1 MADTAAPPN
10 LMGYLFAKDVMRQ
23 SLRLGLAG
31 AWDSP
36 DYAEIMK
43 ALADLDECCPTLVQ
57 GFLPIGEQEIGEDE
71 DHAEGSHNVSGD
83 GEHFAAQLSMR
94 GFVLDEYFGISART
108 KVMQLQP
115 QHNFLQHFMAAYRN
129 EYGMRVIDFGTN
141 ILRWYR
147 RIAYT
152 DP

>member
-31 AWDSP
+31 AWDEH
-36 DYAEIMK
+36 AEIMQ
-43 ALADLDECCPTLVQ
+43 ALTELDEYCPTLVQ
-57 GFLPIGEQEIGEDE
+57 GFLPVGEHEVGEDE
-71 DHAEGSHNVSGD
+71 DHAEGSHNVNGD

-94 GFVLDEYFGISART
+94 GFVLNGSFGIDAHT
-108 KVMQLQP
+108 KVMRLPP
-115 QHNFLQHFMAAYRN
+115 QHDFLHHFMAAYRN
-129 EYGMRVIDFGTN
+129 EYGMRVLDFGTN
-141 ILRWYR
+141 LLKWYR